1 MTLDFSLRDDLFNL
15 IDNTSL
21 SPIERRATISI
32 ASVFG
37 FRMLGLFMILPVV
50 AVATR
55 DYHDFSPLLLGLVI
69 GAYGFTQAVLQI
81 PLGLLSDRIGRR
93 PVLVGGLM
101 MFVLGSLV
109 AAWSETMWGLFVGRA
124 LQGTGAVA
132 STLMAL
138 AADLTTEDNRSKV
151 MAAIGGSIGF
161 SFILA
166 MMAGPFINQFYG
178 LSGIFWFTAI
188 LGVVAIFVVIKVIPQ
203 PVEACFNREAIV
215 DATQI
220 LNLLKDQNLQR
231 LNVGIFVLHFALMA
245 IFLLLPDLLQIQIGI
260 EDKNLPWA
268 YLMLL
273 GGGFVFMLPI
283 MIVAEK
289 YQSQRAALLGAIL
302 ILAMT
307 SLLLTVTTLPGV
319 LVAILTLFFAG
330 FNLLEALLPS
340 WLSKVCP
347 VGNRGTAMG
356 IYSSSQFFGAFM
368 GGLVGGLC
376 LQYFGVNGVYS
387 VIGVVVLIWLFLSVG
402 LQSPRPLKTLVL
414 SVAESNKQDFSKIIS
429 NVHGVK
435 DILLVED
442 EAFAYV
448 QIDQSEIDMQRLQSY
463 LNRE

>member
-1 MTLDFSLRDDLFNL
+1 
-15 IDNTSL
+15 
-21 SPIERRATISI
+21 
-32 ASVFG
+32 
-37 FRMLGLFMILPVV
+37 MILPVV

-69 GAYGFTQAVLQI
+69 GAYGFTQALLQI
-81 PLGLLSDRIGRR
+81 PLGLLSDRLGRR
-93 PVLVGGLM
+93 PVLVGGLL

-124 LQGTGAVA
+124 LQGTGAIA

-138 AADLTTEDNRSKV
+138 AADLTVEDNRSKV

-166 MMAGPFINQFYG
+166 MMAGPFINQYYG
-178 LSGIFWFTAI
+178 LSGIFWLTAA

-203 PVEACFNREAIV
+203 PARACFNREATV
-215 DATQI
+215 DVRQI
-220 LNLLKDQNLQR
+220 TNLLKDQNLQR
-231 LNVGIFVLHFALMA
+231 LNVGIFILHFALMA
-245 IFLLLPDLLQIQIGI
+245 VFLLLPDLLQIHIGVD
-260 EDKNLPWA
+260 DKNLPWA

-273 GGGFVFMLPI
+273 GGGFFLMLPI
-283 MIVAEK
+283 MILAEK
-289 YQSQRAALLGAIL
+289 YRLQRVALLGAIL
-302 ILAMT
+302 ILALT
-307 SLLLTVTTLPGV
+307 SLLIVVTKLPSVLLILLT
-319 LVAILTLFFAG
+319 AFFAA

-340 WLSKVCP
+340 WVSKVCP

-356 IYSSSQFFGAFM
+356 VYSSSQFFGAFI
-368 GGLVGGLC
+368 GGLVGGFC
-376 LQYFGVNGVYS
+376 LQYFGANGVYFAIS
-387 VIGVVVLIWLFLSVG
+387 VVALMWLFFSVG

-414 SVAESNKQDFSKIIS
+414 PVAERNQQDFLKIIS
-429 NVHGVK
+429 NVQGVK
-435 DILLVED
+435 DILFVKD

>member
-1 MTLDFSLRDDLFNL
+1 MIKLTDQ
-15 IDNTSL
+15 TQL

-69 GAYGFTQAVLQI
+69 GAYGFTQALLQI
-81 PLGLLSDRIGRR
+81 PLGLLSDRLGRR
-93 PVLVGGLM
+93 PVLVGGLL

-124 LQGTGAVA
+124 LQGTGAIA

-138 AADLTTEDNRSKV
+138 AADLTVEDNRSKV

-166 MMAGPFINQFYG
+166 MMAGPFINQYYD
-178 LSGIFWFTAI
+178 LSGIFWLTAA

-203 PVEACFNREAIV
+203 PARACFNREATV
-215 DATQI
+215 DVRQI
-220 LNLLKDQNLQR
+220 TNLLKDQNLQR

-245 IFLLLPDLLQIQIGI
+245 VFLLLPDLLQIHIGV

-273 GGGFVFMLPI
+273 GGGFFLMLPI
-283 MIVAEK
+283 MILAEK
-289 YQSQRAALLGAIL
+289 YRLQRVALLGAIL
-302 ILAMT
+302 ILALT
-307 SLLLTVTTLPGV
+307 SLLIVVTKLPSVLLILLT
-319 LVAILTLFFAG
+319 AFFAA

-340 WLSKVCP
+340 WVSKVCP

-356 IYSSSQFFGAFM
+356 VYSSSQFFGAFM
-368 GGLVGGLC
+368 GGLVGGFC
-376 LQYFGVNGVYS
+376 LQYFGANGVYFSIS
-387 VIGVVVLIWLFLSVG
+387 VVALIWLFFSIG
-402 LQSPRPLKTLVL
+402 LQSPRPLKTLVF
-414 SVAESNKQDFSKIIS
+414 SVAERNQQDFLKIIS
-429 NVHGVK
+429 NVQGVK
-435 DILLVED
+435 DILFEKD

>member
-1 MTLDFSLRDDLFNL
+1 
-15 IDNTSL
+15 
-21 SPIERRATISI
+21 
-32 ASVFG
+32 
-37 FRMLGLFMILPVV
+37 MILPVV

-69 GAYGFTQAVLQI
+69 GAYGFTQALLQI
-81 PLGLLSDRIGRR
+81 PLGLLSDRLGRR
-93 PVLVGGLM
+93 PVLVGGLL

-124 LQGTGAVA
+124 LQGTGAIA

-138 AADLTTEDNRSKV
+138 AADLTVEDNRSKV

-166 MMAGPFINQFYG
+166 MMAGPFINQYYG
-178 LSGIFWFTAI
+178 LSGIFWLTAA
-188 LGVVAIFVVIKVIPQ
+188 LGIVAIFVVIKVIPQ
-203 PVEACFNREAIV
+203 PARACINREATV
-215 DATQI
+215 DVRQI
-220 LNLLKDQNLQR
+220 TNLLKDQNLQR

-245 IFLLLPDLLQIQIGI
+245 VFLLLPDLLQIHIGV

-273 GGGFVFMLPI
+273 GGGFFLMLPI
-283 MIVAEK
+283 MILAEK
-289 YQSQRAALLGAIL
+289 YRLQRVALLGAIL
-302 ILAMT
+302 ILALT
-307 SLLLTVTTLPGV
+307 SLLLVVTKLPSV
-319 LVAILTLFFAG
+319 LLILLTAFFAA

-340 WLSKVCP
+340 WVSKVCP

-356 IYSSSQFFGAFM
+356 VYSSSQFFGAFM
-368 GGLVGGLC
+368 GGLVGGFC
-376 LQYFGVNGVYS
+376 LQYFGANGVYFSIS
-387 VIGVVVLIWLFLSVG
+387 VVALIWLFFSIG
-402 LQSPRPLKTLVL
+402 LQSPRPLKTLVF
-414 SVAESNKQDFSKIIS
+414 SVAERNQQDFLKIIS
-429 NVHGVK
+429 NVQGVK
-435 DILLVED
+435 DILFEKD

>member
-1 MTLDFSLRDDLFNL
+1 MIKLTDQ
-15 IDNTSL
+15 TQL

-37 FRMLGLFMILPVV
+37 FRILGLFMILPVV

-69 GAYGFTQAVLQI
+69 GAYGFTQALLQI
-81 PLGLLSDRIGRR
+81 PLGLLSDRLGRR
-93 PVLVGGLM
+93 PVLVGGLL

-109 AAWSETMWGLFVGRA
+109 AAWSDTMWGLFVGRA
-124 LQGTGAVA
+124 LQGTGAIA

-138 AADLTTEDNRSKV
+138 AADLTVEDNRSKV
-151 MAAIGGSIGF
+151 MATIGGSIGF

-166 MMAGPFINQFYG
+166 MMAGPFINQYYG
-178 LSGIFWFTAI
+178 LSGIFWLTAA

-203 PVEACFNREAIV
+203 PARACFNREATV
-215 DATQI
+215 DVRQI
-220 LNLLKDQNLQR
+220 TNLLKDQNLQR
-231 LNVGIFVLHFALMA
+231 LNVGIFILHFALMA
-245 IFLLLPDLLQIQIGI
+245 VFLLLPDLLQIHIGVD
-260 EDKNLPWA
+260 DKNLPWA

-273 GGGFVFMLPI
+273 GGGFFLMLPI
-283 MIVAEK
+283 MILAEK
-289 YQSQRAALLGAIL
+289 YRLQRIALLGAIL
-302 ILAMT
+302 ILALT
-307 SLLLTVTTLPGV
+307 SLLIVVTKLPNVLLILLT
-319 LVAILTLFFAG
+319 AFFAA

-340 WLSKVCP
+340 WVSKVCP

-356 IYSSSQFFGAFM
+356 VYSSSQFFGAFI
-368 GGLVGGLC
+368 GGLVGGFC
-376 LQYFGVNGVYS
+376 LQYFGANGVYFAIS
-387 VIGVVVLIWLFLSVG
+387 VVALMWLFFSVG

-414 SVAESNKQDFSKIIS
+414 PVAERNQQDFLKIIS
-429 NVHGVK
+429 NVQGVK
-435 DILLVED
+435 DILFVKD

>member
-1 MTLDFSLRDDLFNL
+1 MIKLTDQ
-15 IDNTSL
+15 TQL

-69 GAYGFTQAVLQI
+69 GAYGFTQALLQI
-81 PLGLLSDRIGRR
+81 PLGLLSDRLGRR
-93 PVLVGGLM
+93 PVLVGGLL

-124 LQGTGAVA
+124 LQGTGAIA

-138 AADLTTEDNRSKV
+138 AADLTVEDNRSKV
-151 MAAIGGSIGF
+151 MATIGGSIGF

-166 MMAGPFINQFYG
+166 MMAGPFINQYYG
-178 LSGIFWFTAI
+178 LSGIFWLTAA

-203 PVEACFNREAIV
+203 PARACFNREATV
-215 DATQI
+215 DVRQI
-220 LNLLKDQNLQR
+220 TNLLKDQNLQR
-231 LNVGIFVLHFALMA
+231 LNVGIFILHFALMA
-245 IFLLLPDLLQIQIGI
+245 VFLLLPDLLQIHIGVD
-260 EDKNLPWA
+260 DKNLPWA

-273 GGGFVFMLPI
+273 GGGFFLMLPI
-283 MIVAEK
+283 MILAEK
-289 YQSQRAALLGAIL
+289 YRLQRVALLGAIL
-302 ILAMT
+302 ILALT
-307 SLLLTVTTLPGV
+307 SLLLVVTKLPSV
-319 LVAILTLFFAG
+319 LLILLTAFFAA

-340 WLSKVCP
+340 WVSKVCP

-356 IYSSSQFFGAFM
+356 VYSSSQFFGAFM
-368 GGLVGGLC
+368 GGLVGGFC
-376 LQYFGVNGVYS
+376 LQYFGANGVYFAIS
-387 VIGVVVLIWLFLSVG
+387 VVALMWLFFSIG
-402 LQSPRPLKTLVL
+402 LQSPRPLKTLVF
-414 SVAESNKQDFSKIIS
+414 SVAERNQQDFLKIIS
-429 NVHGVK
+429 NVQGVK
-435 DILLVED
+435 DILFEKD

>member
-1 MTLDFSLRDDLFNL
+1 L
-15 IDNTSL
+15 IKLTDQTQL

-69 GAYGFTQAVLQI
+69 GAYGFTQALLQI
-81 PLGLLSDRIGRR
+81 PLGLLSDRLGRR
-93 PVLVGGLM
+93 PVLVGGLL

-124 LQGTGAVA
+124 LQGTGAIA
-132 STLMAL
+132 STLMAM
-138 AADLTTEDNRSKV
+138 AADLTVEDNRSKV

-166 MMAGPFINQFYG
+166 MMAGPFINQYYG
-178 LSGIFWFTAI
+178 LSGIFWLTAA

-203 PVEACFNREAIV
+203 PARACFNREATV
-215 DATQI
+215 DVRQI
-220 LNLLKDQNLQR
+220 TNLLKDQNLQR
-231 LNVGIFVLHFALMA
+231 LNVGIFILHFALMA
-245 IFLLLPDLLQIQIGI
+245 VFLLLPDLLQIHIGVD
-260 EDKNLPWA
+260 DKNLPWA

-273 GGGFVFMLPI
+273 GGGFFLMLPI
-283 MIVAEK
+283 MILAEK
-289 YQSQRAALLGAIL
+289 YRLQRVALLGAIL
-302 ILAMT
+302 ILALT
-307 SLLLTVTTLPGV
+307 SLLIVVTKSPNVLLILLT
-319 LVAILTLFFAG
+319 AFFAA

-340 WLSKVCP
+340 WVSKVCP

-356 IYSSSQFFGAFM
+356 VYSSSQFFGAFM
-368 GGLVGGLC
+368 GGLVGGFC
-376 LQYFGVNGVYS
+376 LQYFGANGVYFAIS
-387 VIGVVVLIWLFLSVG
+387 VVALMWLFFSIG
-402 LQSPRPLKTLVL
+402 LQSPRPLKTLVF
-414 SVAESNKQDFSKIIS
+414 SVAERNQQDFLKIIS
-429 NVHGVK
+429 NVQGVK
-435 DILLVED
+435 DILFEKD

>member
-1 MTLDFSLRDDLFNL
+1 MIKLTDQ
-15 IDNTSL
+15 TQL

-69 GAYGFTQAVLQI
+69 GAYGFTQALLQI
-81 PLGLLSDRIGRR
+81 PLGLLSDRLGRR
-93 PVLVGGLM
+93 PVLVGGLL

-109 AAWSETMWGLFVGRA
+109 AAWSDTMWGLFVGRA
-124 LQGTGAVA
+124 LQGTGAIA

-138 AADLTTEDNRSKV
+138 AADLTVEDNRSKV
-151 MAAIGGSIGF
+151 MATIGGSIGF

-166 MMAGPFINQFYG
+166 MMAGPFINHYYG
-178 LSGIFWFTAI
+178 LSGIFWLTAA

-203 PVEACFNREAIV
+203 PARACFNREATV
-215 DATQI
+215 DVRQI
-220 LNLLKDQNLQR
+220 TNLLKDQNLQR
-231 LNVGIFVLHFALMA
+231 LNVGIFILHFALMA
-245 IFLLLPDLLQIQIGI
+245 VFLLLPDLLQIHIGVD
-260 EDKNLPWA
+260 DKNLPWA

-273 GGGFVFMLPI
+273 GGGFFLMLPI
-283 MIVAEK
+283 MILAEK
-289 YQSQRAALLGAIL
+289 YRLQRIALLGAIL
-302 ILAMT
+302 ILALT
-307 SLLLTVTTLPGV
+307 SLLIVVTKLPNVLLILLT
-319 LVAILTLFFAG
+319 AFFAA

-340 WLSKVCP
+340 WVSKVCP

-356 IYSSSQFFGAFM
+356 VYSSSQFFGAFM
-368 GGLVGGLC
+368 GGLVGGFC
-376 LQYFGVNGVYS
+376 LQYFGANGVYFAIS
-387 VIGVVVLIWLFLSVG
+387 VVALMWLFFSVG
-402 LQSPRPLKTLVL
+402 LQSPRPLKTLVF
-414 SVAESNKQDFSKIIS
+414 SVAERNQQDFLKIIS
-429 NVHGVK
+429 NVQGVK
-435 DILLVED
+435 DILFVKD

>member
-1 MTLDFSLRDDLFNL
+1 MIKLTDQ
-15 IDNTSL
+15 TQL

-69 GAYGFTQAVLQI
+69 GAYGFTQALLQI
-81 PLGLLSDRIGRR
+81 PLGLLSDRLGRR
-93 PVLVGGLM
+93 PVLVGGLL

-124 LQGTGAVA
+124 LQGTGAIA

-138 AADLTTEDNRSKV
+138 AADLTVEDNRSKV
-151 MAAIGGSIGF
+151 MATIGGSIGF

-166 MMAGPFINQFYG
+166 MMAGPFINQYYG
-178 LSGIFWFTAI
+178 LSGIFWLTAA

-203 PVEACFNREAIV
+203 PARACFNREATV
-215 DATQI
+215 DVRQI
-220 LNLLKDQNLQR
+220 TNLLKDQNLQR
-231 LNVGIFVLHFALMA
+231 LNVGIFILHFALMA
-245 IFLLLPDLLQIQIGI
+245 VFLLLPDLLQIHIGVD
-260 EDKNLPWA
+260 DKNLPWA

-273 GGGFVFMLPI
+273 GGGFFLMLPI
-283 MIVAEK
+283 MILAEK
-289 YQSQRAALLGAIL
+289 YRLQRIALLGAIL
-302 ILAMT
+302 ILALT
-307 SLLLTVTTLPGV
+307 SLLIVVTKLPNVLLILLT
-319 LVAILTLFFAG
+319 AFFAA

-340 WLSKVCP
+340 WVSKVCP

-356 IYSSSQFFGAFM
+356 VYSSSQFFGAFI
-368 GGLVGGLC
+368 GGLVGGFC
-376 LQYFGVNGVYS
+376 LQYFGANGVYFAIS
-387 VIGVVVLIWLFLSVG
+387 VVALMWLFFSVG

-414 SVAESNKQDFSKIIS
+414 PVAERNQQDFLKIIS
-429 NVHGVK
+429 NVQGVK
-435 DILLVED
+435 DILFVKD